1 MRVTRDSNWRLSY
14 SQAMS
19 QKADAVPGL
28 ATPAVTGMGKAT
40 AALLISLVSIGAF
53 VGAGVGTYVTFTYV
67 ILPSFQG
74 SNNNNNDNCTTN
86 CNSGGNTGCT
96 SNCQSGTWSASSGGV
111 TMTITQYGYSSNYF
125 NFTFTVSSSETMN
138 SFTVTSGSTTICS
151 GTAPSGQGT
160 SASANTPTN
169 ISLGLSDNGCSSAT
183 FQSGTTYS
191 WTFGDTNGHS
201 FTGFSFK

>member
-53 VGAGVGTYVTFTYV
+53 VGAGVG
-67 ILPSFQG
+67 
-74 SNNNNNDNCTTN
+74 
-86 CNSGGNTGCT
+86 TGCT

-201 FTGFSFK
+201 FTGFSFKY